1 MAQLQLYISK
11 TIRGFKSIVNINPSE
26 EVVRQIRD
34 YSTALETISYDA
46 SKHPELF
53 LISYV
58 SSGLLLS
65 VIRPVSDAGLN
76 NHYAATLCIPNGAI
90 VPAERL
96 SELLR
101 KISALISDGHD
112 PDQDALAH
120 IRALLANDYAID
132 NNSPKHSI
140 FRGSA
145 YAVARVD
152 SEDAPNFADYIA
164 EAFYQPEYSKYAGI
178 LLYRSADGITTY
190 NDTTDLTN
198 KQLAHM
204 VTLMPP
210 AKSFNGFTPNI
221 GHQAFSEPIWVAEG
235 STIKIN
241 WCHSG
246 FEPFIQEYTIPG
258 NGTTP
263 STPNTSKAQR
273 KISRSTFYV
282 TEQGTQNTIT
292 DFSVTVNDREIN
304 DQEVFTYSE
313 LTHANVQIMSSGY
326 SSYSGTLDLAK
337 TTQAL
342 VQLRIQHKTYRFDLP
357 LDTPEPVEAI
367 HIYIK
372 TKKPITRCPI
382 EGYNVIGDTIS
393 EGSNVTNRLVYSG
406 GKSSPKLLI
415 PVITGLICTIIGF
428 LLGWIVFATTTTENI
443 PAATTEVVETPTAA
457 TTGLATAIAES
468 ATSAPAET
476 PTAPE
481 PAPTPEPAAEPEPEP
496 AVQAPAVEPDY
507 IAGAE
512 YLQSHKNWDRA
523 ELEAIP
529 GMSGLFDDLN
539 TYNFDRIL
547 TYWQPL
553 LEGRSTT
560 FDAVIRACRGAATK
574 RDPHLA
580 PHDPTYA
587 KDGDVINWRTYTYW
601 VDP

>member
-34 YSTALETISYDA
+34 YSAALETISYDA

-53 LISYV
+53 LVSYIST
-58 SSGLLLS
+58 GLLLS

-101 KISALISDGHD
+101 KISALISDGQD
-112 PDQDALAH
+112 PDQDSLAH
-120 IRALLANDYAID
+120 IRAILANDYAID
-132 NNSPKHSI
+132 NITPKHSV
-140 FRGSA
+140 FRGTS

-164 EAFYQPEYSKYAGI
+164 EAFYQPQYSKYAGI
-178 LLYRSADGITTY
+178 LLYRSADGITLY
-190 NDTTDLTN
+190 NDTNDVTN

-210 AKSFNGFTPNI
+210 AKSFNGFTPYI
-221 GHQAFSEPIWVAEG
+221 DHQPFSEPIWVADG

-241 WCHSG
+241 WCHSS
-246 FEPFIQEYTIPG
+246 FEPFIQEYTVSG

-273 KISRSTFYV
+273 KISRNTFYV

-313 LTHANVQIMSSGY
+313 LTHANVQIMSPGY
-326 SSYSGTLDLAK
+326 SSYSGILDLAK

-382 EGYNVIGDTIS
+382 EGYNIIGDTIC

-406 GKSSPKLLI
+406 GKSSLKLFI
-415 PVITGLICTIIGF
+415 PVITGLICTIAGF
-428 LLGWIVFATTTTENI
+428 LLGWIAFAVPETKNIQEPTTEI
-443 PAATTEVVETPTAA
+443 VETPTAA
-457 TTGLATAIAES
+457 TTGLATAIAEN
-468 ATSAPAET
+468 ATSAPAQTQPES
-476 PTAPE
+476 APVAE
-481 PAPTPEPAAEPEPEP
+481 PEPTPEPVAQTSTA
-496 AVQAPAVEPDY
+496 EPDY

-512 YLQSHKNWDRA
+512 YLQSHKNWNRA
-523 ELEAIP
+523 ELENIP

-553 LEGRSTT
+553 LEGRSAT

-587 KDGDVINWRTYTYW
+587 KDGDDINWRTYTYW